1 MHAGVSQPSAWV
13 TRFAPLVAP
22 GGRVLD
28 LACGGGRHA
37 RWLAR
42 QGYRVE
48 AVDRDRSALE
58 SLEGVA
64 GVTTRLADLEG
75 GPWPYD
81 GAQFDG
87 IVVANYLYR
96 PRFADLLACLAP
108 GGVLIY
114 ETFMLGNERFGKPGN
129 PDFLLRPG
137 ELLER
142 LAHGYAIVAFEQ
154 GEVAAPRAA
163 VVQRV
168 CAVRGEGR
176 VMPLP

>member
-1 MHAGVSQPSAWV
+1 MHGLLSTPSPWV
-13 TRFAPLVAP
+13 TRFAPLVAA

-37 RWLAR
+37 RWLVQR
-42 QGYRVE
+42 GYRVD

-58 SLEGVA
+58 LLQGIPHLSA
-64 GVTTRLADLEG
+64 RCADLEAAE
-75 GPWPYD
+75 WPLA
-81 GAQFDG
+81 GEQFDG
-87 IVVANYLYR
+87 IVVTNYLYR
-96 PRFADLLACLAP
+96 PHFDDLLANLAP

-137 ELLER
+137 ELLDR
-142 LAHGYAIVAFEQ
+142 LGQGWSIVAFEQ
-154 GEVAAPRAA
+154 GETASPRAA

-168 CAVRGEGR
+168 CAVRGAGQVR
-176 VMPLP
+176 LLG